1 MKILKNS
8 EEEVFYKSYLD
19 TEINCIRT
27 TWIGYVNLNNVKA
40 GCLAGL
46 DLLQKHKC
54 PYIINDNANLT
65 GPWQKANEW
74 IETVWMPQAIESG
87 LHYFA
92 HVISPDIFGQLSA
105 KDLEKK
111 TVGTFNMGLFENI
124 EQAKVW
130 IEEARLKDSR
140 SVS

>member
-1 MKILKNS
+1 
-8 EEEVFYKSYLD
+8 
-19 TEINCIRT
+19 
-27 TWIGYVNLNNVKA
+27 
-40 GCLAGL
+40 
-46 DLLQKHKC
+46 
-54 PYIINDNANLT
+54 
-65 GPWQKANEW
+65 
-74 IETVWMPQAIESG
+74 MPQAIESG